1 MIALA
6 APASAASYY
15 VEDHITSNNPLALL
29 GGQETDG
36 PTSTSAQHDSGT
48 TSMKA
53 SADIADGSL
62 HGHLHSEGVDAIR
75 GLRTEF
81 GDRVTINGGA
91 GTNVTFNF
99 KVDAVI
105 DAAVDALGNIPA
117 LMTGLTR
124 FAVFDPAQ
132 GATSANWT
140 SKAFPIFG
148 GGDKSLGSDRA
159 SFGYHKDA
167 FADPISDVLDEMLS
181 VTLLLTS
188 DNQSFDLFAGLSMSL
203 LAGDNPL
210 DVDITLDSIASLDL
224 ADGVT
229 ITSASGAFLTEGP
242 NAAPQTVAPVPLPA
256 SALFLLGGLGLLG
269 WRARRKKVLTV

>member
-6 APASAASYY
+6 APASAASYF

-29 GGQETDG
+29 GGQKTDG
-36 PTSTSAQHDSGT
+36 PTSTSVQHDNGT
-48 TSMKA
+48 TSMKTGA
-53 SADIADGSL
+53 NIADGSL
-62 HGHLHSEGVDAIR
+62 HGHLHSEGEDAIR

-81 GDRVTINGGA
+81 GDRVTIIGGA

-105 DAAVDALGNIPA
+105 DATVDMLGDIPA
-117 LMTGLTR
+117 LMSGLVR

-140 SKAFPIFG
+140 SLAFPIFG
-148 GGDKSLGSDRA
+148 GADESLGSDRTG
-159 SFGYHKDA
+159 FGYHADA

-188 DNQSFDLFAGLSMSL
+188 DYQSFDLFAGLSMSL

-224 ADGVT
+224 ADGAT

-242 NAAPQTVAPVPLPA
+242 NTAPQTVAPVPLPA
-256 SALFLLGGLGLLG
+256 SALFLLGALGLLG
-269 WRARRKKVLTV
+269 WGARRKKAFAV